1 MYVHVYFG
9 AVEILDADVVT
20 VGTATGSTSTMG
32 IATGS
37 TSTVGTATGSTS
49 TVGTATGST
58 STVGMATG
66 STSTVGTATDSTSTV
81 SMSTGS
87 TSTVGT
93 ATGSTSTVGTAT
105 SSTTA
110 RSPFSELLVY
120 PTPTQRKS
128 KPKSCA
134 RVLTSAKSI
143 AMLEEKARKKQEEI
157 DLKDKKKERQRKFFE
172 MKKRSAKCRIESRR
186 RLKSKEGWT
195 KETILDQKGKTH
207 HHTVREQRNGNEKT
221 IVLKVVFSIVRFQR
235 MNVLF
240 ALGCTKRTQNK
251 SSG

>member
-20 VGTATGSTSTMG
+20 EGT
-32 IATGS
+32 
-37 TSTVGTATGSTS
+37 
-49 TVGTATGST
+49 
-58 STVGMATG
+58 ATG

-81 SMSTGS
+81 STSTGS

-93 ATGSTSTVGTAT
+93 ATGSTSTVVTAT

-157 DLKDKKKERQRKFFE
+157 DLKDKKKKERQRKFFE
-172 MKKRSAKCRIESRR
+172 MKKRSAKCRKESRR

-207 HHTVREQRNGNEKT
+207 HHTVREQRNGNERT

-240 ALGCTKRTQNK
+240 ALGCTKRIQNK

>member
-49 TVGTATGST
+49 TVGTATGYT

-87 TSTVGT
+87 TN
-93 ATGSTSTVGTAT
+93 TVGTAT

-110 RSPFSELLVY
+110 RSPFSALIVY

-157 DLKDKKKERQRKFFE
+157 DLKDKKKKEREAKKVLRDE
-172 MKKRSAKCRIESRR
+172 KRSAKCRKESRR

-207 HHTVREQRNGNEKT
+207 HHTVREQRNGNERT

-240 ALGCTKRTQNK
+240 ALGSMKRTQNK
-251 SSG
+251 SSC